1 MSTAA
6 PKEDNVN
13 DNQESLLG
21 DNSIDLQKMER
32 QALELEDQ
40 AANLIH
46 KAQAIRQIIGGFQA
60 LNGSAGEVLMRS
72 FSSHKTAFEIRPVA
86 ADAPRG
92 PKALLA
98 VMREQPERV
107 WKVVELKREMLRR
120 GWAPTPKA
128 VEGSV
133 KRLRANGD
141 LIPAGYGYYKLPPLA
156 AATDEREAA

>member
-1 MSTAA
+1 VD
-6 PKEDNVN
+6 E
-13 DNQESLLG
+13 NQESLL
-21 DNSIDLQKMER
+21 DKSIDLDNMER
-32 QALELEDQ
+32 QALDFEDQ
-40 AANLIH
+40 AAHLIH

-60 LNGSAGEVLMRS
+60 LNGSADEVLMRS
-72 FSSHKTAFEIRPVA
+72 FSSHKTAFEIRPVTV
-86 ADAPRG
+86 DAPRG

-98 VMREQPERV
+98 VMREQPDRV

-133 KRLRANGD
+133 KRLRATGD